1 MFGGVN
7 LELILTK
14 QKFFQPHKLKE
25 RFSPNWKI
33 SDMEIRVLK
42 ISGLM
47 EFSKFKIL
55 NLFVSVIIE
64 GNGNN
69 PNVGEDE
76 KLKCSDNLRNITDER

>member
-1 MFGGVN
+1 
-7 LELILTK
+7 
-14 QKFFQPHKLKE
+14 
-25 RFSPNWKI
+25 
-33 SDMEIRVLK
+33 MEIRVLK